1 MGYNLGIDVI
11 WNLLNNAN
19 GDGLD
24 EIGVKLG
31 ERSQDLV
38 GTVIVLEPYFSQD
51 KTGQNHTLVIG
62 EFEIA

>member
-38 GTVIVLEPYFSQD
+38 GTVIVLEPYFNQD
-51 KTGQNHTLVIG
+51 KTGQNHTSVIG
-62 EFEIA
+62 EFGIA

>member
-11 WNLLNNAN
+11 WNLLNNTN

-31 ERSQDLV
+31 EGSQDLV
-38 GTVIVLEPYFSQD
+38 GTIIVSEPYFNQD
-51 KTGQNHTLVIG
+51 KTGQNHTLVIE
-62 EFEIA
+62 EFGIA

>member
-19 GDGLD
+19 SDGLD
-24 EIGVKLG
+24 EIGVKLREG
-31 ERSQDLV
+31 SQDLV
-38 GTVIVLEPYFSQD
+38 GTIIMSEPYFNQD
-51 KTGQNHTLVIG
+51 KTGRNHTLVIG